1 MDGVFDGTM
10 SGDAAKTEFYTEL
23 SETLLWLF
31 RFVIRLFG
39 KLRTYCLQADSKMS
53 TSISNLEMQ

>member
-10 SGDAAKTEFYTEL
+10 SGDAAKAEFYTEL

-31 RFVIRLFG
+31 RFAILLIV
-39 KLRTYCLQADSKMS
+39 
-53 TSISNLEMQ
+53 